1 MEEVEYLYHRNAKC
15 GCFKR
20 ETWDLPSAHDLNGC
34 MRYRSWIQLQKINEQ
49 QPSPHE
55 QIQYWHRP
63 KKHVPF
69 KNEHALMHLRVHAN
83 EKSVVQASAAKPLV

>member
-1 MEEVEYLYHRNAKC
+1 MQNAGASGEKLGIYHQLMI
-15 GCFKR
+15 
-20 ETWDLPSAHDLNGC
+20 WWNGC
-34 MRYRSWIQLQKINEQ
+34 MKYRSWIQLQKINEQ
-49 QPSPHE
+49 QPSPHV